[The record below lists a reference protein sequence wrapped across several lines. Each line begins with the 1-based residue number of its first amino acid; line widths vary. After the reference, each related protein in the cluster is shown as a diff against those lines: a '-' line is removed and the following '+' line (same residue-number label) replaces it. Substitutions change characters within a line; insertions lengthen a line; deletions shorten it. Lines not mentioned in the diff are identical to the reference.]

1 MDERLLVLERG
12 PEMTRAEEWRAK
24 AREEL
29 ELPSGMKIVARR
41 PGALQLA
48 KWGRLPMVLAAAV
61 SGAPGT
67 EPDVDATAEYIR
79 EIVNWCLIEPAAPGE
94 IEADEIPAEDLTY
107 LWRWALRVEEARA
120 LEGFRGGGRDAGAG
134 GDGADLR
141 AAAIGAAGD

>member
-1 MDERLLVLERG
+1 
-12 PEMTRAEEWRAK
+12 MTRAEEWRGK
-24 AREEL
+24 AQVEL

-48 KWGRLPMVLAAAV
+48 KRGRLPLVLAAAV

-67 EPDVDATAEYIR
+67 EADLDETANYIR
-79 EIVNWCLIEPAAPGE
+79 EIVNWCLVDPEAPRE
-94 IEADEIPAEDLTY
+94 IAADEIPAEDLTY

-141 AAAIGAAGD
+141 AAAVGAAGD